1 MGLYCNFEFLHLF
14 CFQMK
19 RLLEGVVMTIPKWT
33 VLGMATQTVMR
44 TLWIVKKKTHS
55 SEIEPAFFVIFFCG
69 GWDQSWLQTYIWAT
83 QRSQSTSAPY
93 FPSTLYQCCQYAQII
108 LRSQILEE
116 QHCSRGRGRGFVLY
130 ETDEL
135 PSQLGR
141 LCFSQNSLTSLQV
154 VRVPGD
160 LVT

>member
-55 SEIEPAFFVIFFCG
+55 SKSEPAFFVIFFFCG

-93 FPSTLYQCCQYAQII
+93 FPSTPYQCCQYAESYSD
-108 LRSQILEE
+108 LRSQRNSIAVGGE
-116 QHCSRGRGRGFVLY
+116 GGVLCY
-130 ETDEL
+130 MRQMSYHHSWEGCVL
-135 PSQLGR
+135 
-141 LCFSQNSLTSLQV
+141 
-154 VRVPGD
+154 VRTP
-160 LVT
+160 